1 VAKINQVKLR
11 QDADAAE
18 RAGRFDKAIDS
29 LKQIV
34 QENPRDWNT
43 VNRIGDLFG
52 KLNNPKAANEQ
63 YVKVARYFADDG
75 FYLKAIAVWKKVL
88 RNEPSLL
95 DGHVSLGDL
104 YQKQGLVAEAR
115 QTFAFV
121 YDEYVKRN
129 KLREAGEVL
138 RRMAEVD
145 PADMKVRIRLA
156 ELYGR
161 EGNPDKA
168 ATEFVGIAEELVKKG
183 LLAEA
188 LQLLEK
194 ALRSGQRSAR
204 LLTAAARVHLVQKD
218 FAGAVSLL
226 DEAQRAA
233 PGDRD
238 IALRLAE
245 ACVGAR
251 RGDQARA
258 VLQAL
263 LDRDP
268 GDQDARQQLIQVF
281 LSEGRYDEAFDQ
293 ALPIVDRLVER
304 RQIDRGAALLQ
315 QIVQRNPTHV
325 RSLAKLVELYRVSR
339 NDLLVAQTYSLMVEA
354 YLAEGRQDQAA
365 AILEVLVQLEPTNE
379 QHRTKL
385 KWLRDQQESSGG
397 FDLDLAHPAPLP
409 PVVAAAQP
417 PAPAQHGIELS
428 GPLSSEDQEFIGE
441 HLAEGRVF
449 RKYGLGDK
457 ARDQFDAVLSR
468 YPDNTDALQELSD
481 LLREK
486 GEYAAATQRLRVL
499 AEVFRLKGDAAR
511 AARVDEEA
519 AALGGPPIPAPDS
532 APPAAKPPSA
542 PAPAVPALSGIVPAA
557 FEPPAP
563 VAPSLAEAPAAAA
576 KGQASADV
584 GLEVDIDV
592 EDTESPVE
600 ELAFDLESPPDDAD
614 AHPQRFDESELG
626 PPGGEIGGQFIDE
639 DGPAAPADSGF
650 DLSDAAAGVP
660 PAEGSTAPFFEV
672 PAVAAAALPVRLV
685 VPSAALAAPLR
696 DVPIDL
702 RRALDE
708 IESFVALGFVEDAK
722 GVLADVASRF
732 ADHPALV
739 QRLSELG
746 LELPQAGPAQP
757 AGDEFVLVETPPVPD
772 ALGSAL
778 AAAPGPAAIDEP
790 LQLSADFLDLTAQAP
805 AAAEPAQLQ
814 PPAAPE
820 PGGFD
825 LSAELGDLFGAQP
838 AVWDEESATQGTDL
852 GDSSLAD
859 IFREFQ
865 KGVEKQLGKEDYETR
880 YNLGIAYKEMGLV
893 DEAIA
898 EFQLAAKDDSRLLE
912 CASML
917 GICFL
922 EKGMP
927 KLAVKWFEKGLQA
940 PGRSEDEYQA
950 LRYDLATAFE
960 QAGDTARALEL
971 FTELYGQDAQ
981 FRDVAEKVRRLGR

>member
-1 VAKINQVKLR
+1 MAKINQVKLR

-18 RAGRFDKAIDS
+18 RTGRFDKAIDA
-29 LKQIV
+29 LKLIV
-34 QENPRDWNT
+34 QENARDWNT
-43 VNRIGDLFG
+43 VNRIGDLYG

-63 YVKVARYFADDG
+63 YVKVARYFSDDG

-95 DGHVSLGDL
+95 DGHVSLGEL

-145 PADMKVRIRLA
+145 PGDMKVRIRLA

-161 EGNPDKA
+161 EGNTDKA
-168 ATEFVGIAEELVKKG
+168 AAEFVGIAEELVKKG

-188 LQLLEK
+188 LQLLDK
-194 ALRSGQRSAR
+194 ALRGGQRSAR

-218 FAGAVSLL
+218 FAGAASLL
-226 DEAQRAA
+226 EEAQLAA

-281 LSEGRYDEAFDQ
+281 LSEDRYDEAFDQ

-315 QIVQRNPTHV
+315 QIVQRNPSHV

-339 NDLLVAQTYSLMVEA
+339 NDSQVAQTYSLMVEA
-354 YLAEGRQDQAA
+354 YLAQGQQDHAA
-365 AILEVLVQLEPTNE
+365 AILELLVQLEPTNE

-397 FDLDLAHPAPLP
+397 FDVDLGHPAPLP
-409 PVVAAAQP
+409 PVVVAAPP
-417 PAPAQHGIELS
+417 PASAQRGIELS
-428 GPLSSEDQEFIGE
+428 GPLSSEDQEFISE

-468 YPDNTDALQELSD
+468 FPDDTDALQELSD

-499 AEVFRLKGDAAR
+499 AEVLRLKGDPEH

-519 AALGGPPIPAPDS
+519 AALGRP
-532 APPAAKPPSA
+532 
-542 PAPAVPALSGIVPAA
+542 PAPAADSSASPAA
-557 FEPPAP
+557 SALPAHSASGALPGFAPATVEPAP
-563 VAPSLAEAPAAAA
+563 GAPSVAGA
-576 KGQASADV
+576 KGLASADV

-592 EDTESPVE
+592 EDTEPSPDAD
-600 ELAFDLESPPDDAD
+600 LDFDLQSVPDDAE
-614 AHPQRFDESELG
+614 AQPQHFDESELG
-626 PPGGEIGGQFIDE
+626 PPDGEIGGQFIDDE
-639 DGPAAPADSGF
+639 APAAPADSGF
-650 DLSDAAAGVP
+650 DLSDAPTGAPSAD
-660 PAEGSTAPFFEV
+660 GSTAPFLEL
-672 PAVAAAALPVRLV
+672 PAAAAGAPPARLV
-685 VPSAALAAPLR
+685 VPSAAPVAALS
-696 DVPIDL
+696 DVPLDL

-722 GVLADVASRF
+722 GVLADVAQRF

-746 LELPQAGPAQP
+746 LELPEAGSAQP
-757 AGDEFVLVETPPVPD
+757 AGEEFVLVEPPPAPVAFG
-772 ALGSAL
+772 ALPV
-778 AAAPGPAAIDEP
+778 APGPAAIDEP

-805 AAAEPAQLQ
+805 AAAPAGSRAAPAPAEEPA
-814 PPAAPE
+814 
-820 PGGFD
+820 GGFD

-838 AVWDEESATQGTDL
+838 AVWEEESATQGTDL
-852 GDSSLAD
+852 GDASLAD

-898 EFQLAAKDDSRLLE
+898 EFQLAAKDDGRLLE

-950 LRYDLATAFE
+950 LRYDLASAFE
-960 QAGDTARALEL
+960 QGGDTARALEI
-971 FTELYGQDAQ
+971 FSELYGQDAQ